1 MGVQDDVHALRA
13 ALLALE
19 NAVRGV
25 APHYGD
31 HVDVHRLMLDVD
43 RVRQDVELLCGDEAP
58 PAAPRLQ
65 VIDDTAYPQDFWMD
79 AEDEGLGGGR

>member
-1 MGVQDDVHALRA
+1 MAEQDDVQTLRA
-13 ALLALE
+13 ARLALE

-25 APHYGD
+25 VRHHVD
-31 HVDVHRLMLDVD
+31 HVDAHRLMLDVD

-65 VIDDTAYPQDFWMD
+65 VIDDTAYPQDFGLD

>member
-1 MGVQDDVHALRA
+1 MSVQDDVQALRV

-19 NAVRGV
+19 NAARGV
-25 APHYGD
+25 ARHHGD
-31 HVDVHRLMLDVD
+31 HVDAQRLMLDVD
-43 RVRQDVELLCGDEAP
+43 RVRQDMELLCGRDAP

>member
-1 MGVQDDVHALRA
+1 MAVQDDVHALRI

-19 NAVRGV
+19 NAARGV
-25 APHYGD
+25 ARHHGD
-31 HVDVHRLMLDVD
+31 HVDAHRLMLDID
-43 RVRQDVELLCGDEAP
+43 RVRQDMELLCGQEAP

>member
-1 MGVQDDVHALRA
+1 MAVQEDVHALRV

-19 NAVRGV
+19 NAVRVV
-25 APHYGD
+25 ARHHSD
-31 HVDVHRLMLDVD
+31 HVDAHRLMLDVD
-43 RVRQDVELLCGDEAP
+43 RVRQDVELLCGQAAP

>member
-1 MGVQDDVHALRA
+1 MAVQDDVQALRV

-25 APHYGD
+25 ARHHGD
-31 HVDVHRLMLDVD
+31 HVDAHRLMLDVD
-43 RVRQDVELLCGDEAP
+43 RVRQDVELLCGHETP